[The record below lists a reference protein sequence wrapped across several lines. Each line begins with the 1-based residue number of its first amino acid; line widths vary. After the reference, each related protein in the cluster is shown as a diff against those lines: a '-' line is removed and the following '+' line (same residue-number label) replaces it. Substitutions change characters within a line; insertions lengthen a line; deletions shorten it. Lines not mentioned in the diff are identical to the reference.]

1 MRRINDAV
9 KRILRVKFTMGLF
22 ENPLADYSYAKYLGC
37 QLPGSHAD
45 NLGYQC
51 GGWTLQW
58 QGVSGNNLTAG
69 TTILSAIKTAVDPR
83 TQVVYNENPDDKYMK
98 SNKFDY
104 AIVVVGEY
112 PYAEFLGDSSN
123 LTIPEPD
130 QPPSTGSCGS
140 VKCVVVLITG
150 RPVVVQ
156 PYVRNHRCPCGCLAS
171 RNRGSRCHGCFVW

>member
-1 MRRINDAV
+1 MSG
-9 KRILRVKFTMGLF
+9 KPSLGLF
-22 ENPLADYSYAKYLGC
+22 GFVFLELIIKLYRRFLSKKASKILVA
-37 QLPGSHAD
+37 GSHAD
-45 NLGYQC
+45 NLSYQC

-69 TTILSAIKTAVDPR
+69 ITILSAIKAAVDPR

-123 LTIPEPD
+123 LTIPEPG
-130 QPPSTGSCGS
+130 PTTINRS
-140 VKCVVVLITG
+140 
-150 RPVVVQ
+150 
-156 PYVRNHRCPCGCLAS
+156 NHTPLMIES
-171 RNRGSRCHGCFVW
+171 